1 MRRSD
6 VPWADSLRALAGWNQ
21 NRADWRRL
29 LRLEPDGCFVAEWA
43 DAPAGTATTLVYG
56 IGLAWI
62 GMVLVHPD
70 LRRRGVGTALL
81 EHSLAHLER
90 RGVRCVKLDA
100 TPAGR
105 PVYERLGFKPEAAL
119 TRWEAA
125 ASGPPRPARHPAR
138 TWDAGAVG
146 RVAGLDL
153 RALGVAR
160 LGVLRA
166 LARASTSALLI
177 ESPSGRVTGFGL
189 ARPGA
194 RANYLGPVVATSG
207 IAAHTLLDGLLAAC
221 ERRRVFC
228 DLRDDDAA
236 AVAWARRRGFV
247 RQREFTRM
255 YRGENL
261 RPANPRLV
269 IASAGPEIG

>member
-1 MRRSD
+1 MQRSD

-21 NRADWRRL
+21 TRADWRRL

-43 DAPAGTATTLVYG
+43 HAPAGTATTLVYG
-56 IGLAWI
+56 VELAWI
-62 GMVLVHPD
+62 GMVLVQPD

-81 EHSLAHLER
+81 EHCLAHLER

-105 PVYERLGFKPEAAL
+105 PVYERLGFKPESTL

-125 ASGPPRPARHPAR
+125 RALLPGRQHHQARV
-138 TWDAGAVG
+138 WDAGAVG
-146 RVAGLDL
+146 RLASLDL
-153 RALGVAR
+153 RAFGVVR

-166 LARASTSALLI
+166 LARGSRLALLT
-177 ESPSGRVTGFGL
+177 EALAGRVTGFGL

-194 RANYLGPVVATSG
+194 RANYLGPVVASSG
-207 IAAHTLLDGLLAAC
+207 LVARTLLDGLLAAC
-221 ERRRVFC
+221 KRRRVFC
-228 DLRDDDAA
+228 DLRADNRA

-261 RPANPRLV
+261 RPADPRLV